1 MKTFKLDNVI
11 RVTDDPYQ
19 IENYLADG
27 YVEVEPQEAP
37 VETPVEAPKAPE
49 VAPEP
54 VVEPVFPTFGTE
66 PTVG

>member
-37 VETPVEAPKAPE
+37 VEAPKAPE

-54 VVEPVFPTFGTE
+54 VVEPVLPTFGTE

>member
-37 VETPVEAPKAPE
+37 VEAPKAPE

-54 VVEPVFPTFGTE
+54 VFEPVLPTFGTE

>member
-37 VETPVEAPKAPE
+37 VEAPKAPE
-49 VAPEP
+49 AAPEP
-54 VVEPVFPTFGTE
+54 VVEPVLPTFGTE

>member
-19 IENYLADG
+19 IENYLAEG
-27 YVEVEPQEAP
+27 YVEVEPQGA
-37 VETPVEAPKAPE
+37 PVEAPKAPE

>member
-27 YVEVEPQEAP
+27 YVEVESQEA
-37 VETPVEAPKAPE
+37 PVEAPKAPE

-54 VVEPVFPTFGTE
+54 VVEPVFPTFGTG

>member
-11 RVTDDPYQ
+11 RVTDDQYQ
-19 IENYLADG
+19 IENYLAEG
-27 YVEVEPQEAP
+27 YVEVEPQEA
-37 VETPVEAPKAPE
+37 PVEAPKAPE

-54 VVEPVFPTFGTE
+54 VVEPVFPTFGTG

>member
-37 VETPVEAPKAPE
+37 VEAPKAPE

-54 VVEPVFPTFGTE
+54 VVEPVFPTFSTE

>member
-19 IENYLADG
+19 IENYLAEG
-27 YVEVEPQEAP
+27 YVEVEPQKA
-37 VETPVEAPKAPE
+37 PVEAPKAPE

-54 VVEPVFPTFGTE
+54 VVEPVLPTFGTE

>member
-37 VETPVEAPKAPE
+37 VEAPKAPE

-66 PTVG
+66 PTLG

>member
-37 VETPVEAPKAPE
+37 VEAPKAPE

-54 VVEPVFPTFGTE
+54 VVEPVFPTLGTE

>member
-37 VETPVEAPKAPE
+37 VEAPKAPE
-49 VAPEP
+49 VATEP
-54 VVEPVFPTFGTE
+54 VVEPVLPTFGIE

>member
-19 IENYLADG
+19 IENYLAEG
-27 YVEVEPQEAP
+27 YVEVEPQEA
-37 VETPVEAPKAPE
+37 PVEAPKAPE

-54 VVEPVFPTFGTE
+54 VVEPVFPTLSTE

>member
-19 IENYLADG
+19 IENYLAEG
-27 YVEVEPQEAP
+27 YVEVELQEAP
-37 VETPVEAPKAPE
+37 VEAPAPE

-66 PTVG
+66 PTVS

>member
-1 MKTFKLDNVI
+1 MKTFKLENVI

-19 IENYLADG
+19 IENYLAEG
-27 YVEVEPQEAP
+27 YVEVEPQEA
-37 VETPVEAPKAPE
+37 PVEAPKAPE

-54 VVEPVFPTFGTE
+54 VVEPVFPTFSTE

>member
-37 VETPVEAPKAPE
+37 VEAPKAPE

-54 VVEPVFPTFGTE
+54 VVETVFPTFGTG

>member
-37 VETPVEAPKAPE
+37 VEAPKAPE

-54 VVEPVFPTFGTE
+54 VVDPVFPTFGTE

>member
-1 MKTFKLDNVI
+1 MRTFKLDNVI

-37 VETPVEAPKAPE
+37 VEAPKAPE

-54 VVEPVFPTFGTE
+54 VVEPVVEPVLPTFGTE

>member
-19 IENYLADG
+19 IENYLAEG
-27 YVEVEPQEAP
+27 YVEVEPKEA
-37 VETPVEAPKAPE
+37 PVEAPKAPE

>member
-19 IENYLADG
+19 IENYLAEG

-37 VETPVEAPKAPE
+37 VEAPKAPE
-49 VAPEP
+49 LAPEP
-54 VVEPVFPTFGTE
+54 VVEPVLPTFGTE

>member
-19 IENYLADG
+19 IENYLAEG

-37 VETPVEAPKAPE
+37 VEAPKAPE
-49 VAPEP
+49 VAPEL
-54 VVEPVFPTFGTE
+54 VVEPVFPTFGTG

>member
-1 MKTFKLDNVI
+1 MRTFKLDNVI

-37 VETPVEAPKAPE
+37 VEAPKAPE

-54 VVEPVFPTFGTE
+54 VVEPVLPTFGTE

>member
-19 IENYLADG
+19 IENYLAEG
-27 YVEVEPQEAP
+27 YVEVEPQEA
-37 VETPVEAPKAPE
+37 PVEAPKAPE

-54 VVEPVFPTFGTE
+54 VVEPVFPTLGTD

>member
-19 IENYLADG
+19 IENYLAEG
-27 YVEVEPQEAP
+27 YVEVEPQ
-37 VETPVEAPKAPE
+37 ETPVEAPKAPE

-54 VVEPVFPTFGTE
+54 VVEPVFPTFSTE

>member
-19 IENYLADG
+19 IENYLAEG
-27 YVEVEPQEAP
+27 YVEVEPQEA
-37 VETPVEAPKAPE
+37 PVEAPKAPE

-54 VVEPVFPTFGTE
+54 VVEPVFPTFSTE

>member
-19 IENYLADG
+19 IENYLAEG

-37 VETPVEAPKAPE
+37 VEAQKAPE

-54 VVEPVFPTFGTE
+54 VVEPVFPTFGTG

>member
-1 MKTFKLDNVI
+1 MRTFKLDNVI

-37 VETPVEAPKAPE
+37 VEAPKAPE

>member
-19 IENYLADG
+19 IENYLAEG
-27 YVEVEPQEAP
+27 YVEVEPQEA
-37 VETPVEAPKAPE
+37 PVEAPKAPE

-54 VVEPVFPTFGTE
+54 VVEPVFPTFGTG

>member
-11 RVTDDPYQ
+11 RVTDDQYQ
-19 IENYLADG
+19 IENYLAEG
-27 YVEVEPQEAP
+27 YVEVEPQDA
-37 VETPVEAPKAPE
+37 PVEAPKAPE

-54 VVEPVFPTFGTE
+54 VVEPVFPTFGTG

>member
-19 IENYLADG
+19 IENYLAEG
-27 YVEVEPQEAP
+27 YVEVEPQEA
-37 VETPVEAPKAPE
+37 PVEAPKAPE

-54 VVEPVFPTFGTE
+54 VVEPVLPTFSTE

>member
-19 IENYLADG
+19 IENYLAEG
-27 YVEVEPQEAP
+27 YVEVEPQEA
-37 VETPVEAPKAPE
+37 PVEAPKAPE

-66 PTVG
+66 TTVG

>member
-19 IENYLADG
+19 IENYLAEG

-37 VETPVEAPKAPE
+37 VEAPNAPE

-54 VVEPVFPTFGTE
+54 VVEPVLPTFGTE
-66 PTVG
+66 PTIG

>member
-19 IENYLADG
+19 IENYLAEG
-27 YVEVEPQEAP
+27 YVEVEPQEA
-37 VETPVEAPKAPE
+37 PVEAPKAPE

-54 VVEPVFPTFGTE
+54 VVEPVFPTFGNE

>member
-1 MKTFKLDNVI
+1 MRTFKLDNVI

-27 YVEVEPQEAP
+27 YVEV
-37 VETPVEAPKAPE
+37 
-49 VAPEP
+49 APEP

-66 PTVG
+66 TTVG

>member
-19 IENYLADG
+19 IENYLAEG
-27 YVEVEPQEAP
+27 YVEVEPQEA
-37 VETPVEAPKAPE
+37 PVEAPKAPE

-54 VVEPVFPTFGTE
+54 VVEPVFPTFGIE

>member
-37 VETPVEAPKAPE
+37 VEAPKAPE

-54 VVEPVFPTFGTE
+54 VVEPVFPTFGTG

>member
-1 MKTFKLDNVI
+1 MRTFKLDNVV

-27 YVEVEPQEAP
+27 YVEVETQEA
-37 VETPVEAPKAPE
+37 PVEAPKAPE

-54 VVEPVFPTFGTE
+54 VVEPVFSAFDTDS
-66 PTVG
+66 TVG

>member
-19 IENYLADG
+19 IENYLAEG
-27 YVEVEPQEAP
+27 YVEVEPQEA
-37 VETPVEAPKAPE
+37 PVEAPKAPE

>member
-19 IENYLADG
+19 IENYLAEG

-37 VETPVEAPKAPE
+37 VEAPKAPE
-49 VAPEP
+49 VATEP
-54 VVEPVFPTFGTE
+54 VVEPVLPTFGIE

>member
-37 VETPVEAPKAPE
+37 VEAPKAPE

-54 VVEPVFPTFGTE
+54 VVEPVVEPVLPTFGTE

>member
-37 VETPVEAPKAPE
+37 VEAQKAPE
-49 VAPEP
+49 VATEP
-54 VVEPVFPTFGTE
+54 VVEPVLPTFGIE